1 MLRNSGLRIESHVA
15 KRMTLMKGVGMTVPP
30 ARRATIISAASH
42 IPDDVITSQ
51 EAALRVRELGGL
63 RMPKKFIEQ
72 MTGIVS
78 RPVMRPEDQAST
90 LAAAAGL
97 RALHQANMSPTDID
111 LLIFA
116 SAGRDMVEPATAH
129 ATQEMLGTKARCFDV
144 SNACNSLIDGIDIAV
159 SMIESGR
166 AERALVVTGEAP
178 SRAVKWDISNRSE
191 LIEYF
196 AGLTFGDAGAAVLLT
211 PAEGEGTGVF
221 YRTAEAHSE
230 HWELGGLFGGGSRHP
245 RDPEW
250 SYFRGDG
257 RQLREAFEQQGDL
270 ILRRTLAD
278 TGTRFED
285 YRRILVHQVSEQYLD
300 RFIAVTGIPPHL
312 LVRTVTRYGN
322 LAAATMGVQLA
333 EVFHELE
340 PGDRVLM
347 VGLGGGISLAT
358 MAWQR

>member
-1 MLRNSGLRIESHVA
+1 LRESDPRIESHFA
-15 KRMTLMKGVGMTVPP
+15 KRAILVKGAFVPVSP

-51 EAALRVRELGGL
+51 EAARRVRELGGL
-63 RMPKKFIEQ
+63 RMPEKFIEQ

-78 RPVMRPEDQAST
+78 RPVMLPEDQAST

-129 ATQEMLGTKARCFDV
+129 ATQEILGTKARCFDV

-196 AGLTFGDAGAAVLLT
+196 AGLTFGDAGTALLLA
-211 PAEGEGTGVF
+211 PVESGDAGVF

-312 LVRTVTRYGN
+312 LVRTVSRYGN
-322 LAAATMGVQLA
+322 LAAATMGVQLT
-333 EVFHELE
+333 EVFHELD